1 MTDTVKLLTLM
12 SDAERAQWERMAE
25 NDRLASITDWI
36 IPPQAMKD
44 PEPFTLSVSAPS
56 GRLDTLYIGAEP
68 SDADVD
74 SMAVCLMAAE
84 RDCTFREASAVFDEW
99 IDARRVLVR
108 RQAEAALAHMG
119 YLPTVVQLRAE
130 KNNLAQIALQQA
142 NRINAKDS
150 EIIMLRAERDLW
162 KGLHSDL
169 VAKFS
174 ATVPTPEPKPAPEHD
189 PFRNFSGDPRRL
201 GR

>member
-44 PEPFTLSVSAPS
+44 PEPFTLSVSASS
-56 GRLDTLYIGAEP
+56 GRLDTLYIGVEAEIP
-68 SDADVD
+68 TPDHNWRELYS
-74 SMAVCLMAAE
+74 AE
-84 RDCTFREASAVFDEW
+84 
-99 IDARRVLVR
+99 
-108 RQAEAALAHMG
+108 
-119 YLPTVVQLRAE
+119 VQHAGRWFE
-130 KNNLAQIALQQA
+130 KCVALQAQMA
-142 NRINAKDS
+142 DRDR
-150 EIIMLRAERDLW
+150 EITALRAERDLW
-162 KGLHSDL
+162 KGLHGDL

-174 ATVPTPEPKPAPEHD
+174 AVVPTPEPKPAPEHD